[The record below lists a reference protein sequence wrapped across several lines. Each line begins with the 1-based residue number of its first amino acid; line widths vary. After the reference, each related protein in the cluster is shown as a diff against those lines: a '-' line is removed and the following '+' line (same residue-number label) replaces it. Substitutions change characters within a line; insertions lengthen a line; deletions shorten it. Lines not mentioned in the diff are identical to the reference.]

1 MTAFSFSAAGL
12 DFGVWSADT
21 QAQAQEKFSH
31 DSGYASWAAMVA
43 QAEEFGGNNVE
54 VREID
59 ETPCRADLIYAVRQ
73 HALALYEQGWDVI
86 EECYSDDDLDYLIGE
101 ATTADEAIA
110 SVAAARGL
118 NVKRLEGF
126 VLTTKD
132 VDGTSRNAYADLT
145 AAAERFKDMSGRE
158 LTDAMLE
165 RLAYGES
172 VTQVSDYGTVVSL
185 RYTGRDGIDDRDYHQ
200 GHQRE
205 YNPDNFHAI

>member
-1 MTAFSFSAAGL
+1 MTAFNFSAAGL
-12 DFGVWSADT
+12 DFGVWSADN
-21 QAQAQEKFSH
+21 QAQAQENFAH

-59 ETPCRADLIYAVRQ
+59 ETPCRADLIHAVRQ

-101 ATTADEAIA
+101 AKTADEAIA
-110 SVAAARGL
+110 AVAEARGL

-126 VLTTKD
+126 VLTTHD
-132 VDGTSRNAYADLT
+132 VDGTSHTAFETLT
-145 AAAERFKDMSGRE
+145 AAAARFAEMCGHE
-158 LTDAMLE
+158 LTGEMME

-172 VTQVSDYGTVVSL
+172 VSQVGTFGNVVSL

-205 YNPDNFHAI
+205 YNPDNYRG